1 MNEEA
6 IELRAKIDGLQLV
19 VEVFLGAPLN
29 RQQFRHRFADMLAML
44 RQNNAHA
51 ATIETLA
58 EVIARLSDEQ

>member
-29 RQQFRHRFADMLAML
+29 RQQFRDRFADMLAML